1 MACRPICRNAKAI
14 RVRLKFEM
22 SSEYQPLAD
31 ALYWEKVERTRRMKP
46 EERMIEGI
54 RMFDRECEMMRLE
67 ILKLNPNYS
76 EADVSQEIRRRM
88 KEADAE
94 NEANFYYATPLNSK
108 QQ

>member
-31 ALYWEKVERTRRMKP
+31 ALYWEKVERARRMKP

-54 RMFDRECEMMRLE
+54 RMFDRECDMMRLE

>member
-1 MACRPICRNAKAI
+1 MPHTQHSD
-14 RVRLKFEM
+14 F
-22 SSEYQPLAD
+22 QPLAA
-31 ALYWEKVERTRRMKP
+31 ALYRERVLRARRTPP
-46 EERMIEGI
+46 EERVLEGI

-76 EADVSQEIRRRM
+76 EADVSQEIRRRL

-94 NEANFYYATPLNSK
+94 NEANFYRATPPNSE

>member
-1 MACRPICRNAKAI
+1 
-14 RVRLKFEM
+14 M

-31 ALYWEKVERTRRMKP
+31 ALYWEKVERARRMKP